1 MTEWTFL
8 QKDSTRGE
16 EEKHKVQCEEMGEN
30 SGHQNEKVMCDFCL
44 EKPLPM
50 VKSHLS
56 CEMSLC
62 PPGQAQ
68 HKGFPERPHPGG
80 AL

>member
-30 SGHQNEKVMCDFCL
+30 SGHQNEKVMCEFCL

-50 VKSHLS
+50 VQSHLS
-56 CEMSLC
+56 
-62 PPGQAQ
+62 
-68 HKGFPERPHPGG
+68 
-80 AL
+80 